1 MNFKKMKLVIITL
14 IITTMLFGC
23 KKEEVEIEEVIKPV
37 SIMEANTMKYSNDI
51 EISGN
56 IKPSQLIKRGFKVAG
71 VIENVNVEEGDIVS
85 QGDVLMTL
93 NSHDYE
99 LGVIA
104 ARSQYD
110 SINMELNSKINS
122 AVNKAG
128 ANVEFIKTQLDRVK
142 RLHEKGAVSTKT
154 VEELELRLL
163 VAENELQEAQ
173 DARDT
178 SISQLKQLEAAL
190 DLAQSQL
197 DDTVL
202 TSPIKATV
210 VKQISEIGETTAPG
224 YPVLVLGQL
233 DTLEVEVGIPDRL
246 IDHVKKGEEVKV
258 FVYGLEKEING
269 IITNIDST
277 ADIETRTFGV
287 KIEIDNSEGDIKP
300 GMIANVIMPQKEM
313 NSIMLPIDAVT
324 DDVEGSF
331 VFVYDEDEQT
341 VEKRIVQAG
350 EVYQDKIQILEGLEN
365 GESVVFQ
372 GQYGLL
378 DGEKV
383 NARRVEEND

>member
-178 SISQLKQLEAAL
+178 SISQLRQLEAAL

-202 TSPIKATV
+202 TSPIRATV

-269 IITNIDST
+269 IITSIDST

-300 GMIANVIMPQKEM
+300 GMIANVIMPQKDM
-313 NSIMLPIDAVT
+313 DSIMLPIDAVT

-331 VFVYDEDEQT
+331 VFVYDEEEQT

-365 GESVVFQ
+365 GELVVFQ

-378 DGEKV
+378 DGEQV